1 LRVRVAP
8 GAPIIGGNILRKDSY
23 RPPTRLAFFVDG
35 WNFKYATYDSFGI
48 HADFSSLLDVISKD
62 SILIRAYYYTGEW
75 TSDSIDQYVKLT
87 SPRDP
92 VAVKEDLE
100 NQRRRSQSFFRFLN
114 RNGYMVV
121 RKPLKVFAGG
131 AIKADLDLEL
141 AIDMLSLCDRCD
153 KYILCSGDGDFVP
166 LVKAVAQRGVRIA
179 VLSTQHPDAY
189 ARCNFKAADEL
200 VDAAD
205 EFIELADLLPQIARG
220 CGPK

>member
-1 LRVRVAP
+1 MKNVTTPA
-8 GAPIIGGNILRKDSY
+8 S
-23 RPPTRLAFFVDG
+23 RLAFFVDG

-48 HADFSSLLDVISKD
+48 HVDFVKLLEILSKD

-75 TSDSIDQYVKLT
+75 TADSIEQYVKLT
-87 SPRDP
+87 NSPDP
-92 VAVKEDLE
+92 QAVREELDA
-100 NQRRRSQSFFRFLN
+100 QRRRSQSFHRFLN

-131 AIKADLDLEL
+131 SIKADLDLEL
-141 AIDMLSLCDRCD
+141 AIDMLSLVDRCD
-153 KYILCSGDGDFVP
+153 KYVLVSGDGDFVP
-166 LVKAVAQRGVRIA
+166 LIKAVAQRGVRIQ

-205 EFIELADLLPQIARG
+205 EFIELYDLLPQISRVI
-220 CGPK
+220 PSQR

>member
-1 LRVRVAP
+1 MKTDIMMPRSRVAV
-8 GAPIIGGNILRKDSY
+8 
-23 RPPTRLAFFVDG
+23 FVDG

-48 HADFSSLLDVISKD
+48 HVDFVRLLEALTQD

-75 TSDSIDQYVKLT
+75 TTDSIEQYIKMT
-87 SPRDP
+87 SSPDP
-92 VAVKEDLE
+92 VALRDDLDG
-100 NQRRRSQSFFRFLN
+100 QRRRSQSFYRFLN

-141 AIDMLSLCDRCD
+141 AIDMLSLVDRCD

-166 LVKAVAQRGVRIA
+166 LVKYVAQRGVRLH

-205 EFIELADLLPQIARG
+205 EFIELFDLLPTISRTGQPQRQSFSS
-220 CGPK
+220 

>member
-1 LRVRVAP
+1 MKAQMVHTPA
-8 GAPIIGGNILRKDSY
+8 
-23 RPPTRLAFFVDG
+23 RLAVFVDG

-48 HADFSSLLDVISKD
+48 NVDFVRLLNLLSKD

-75 TSDSIDQYVKLT
+75 TTDSIEQFVKLS
-87 SPRDP
+87 SPSDP
-92 VAVKEDLE
+92 EAVREDLDG
-100 NQRRRSQSFFRFLN
+100 QRRRSQSFLRFLN

-141 AIDMLSLCDRCD
+141 AIDMLSLVERCD
-153 KYILCSGDGDFVP
+153 KYVLCSGDGDFVP
-166 LVKAVAQRGVRIA
+166 LVRAVAQRGVRIQ
-179 VLSTQHPDAY
+179 VLSTQHSDAY

-205 EFIELADLLPQIARG
+205 EFLELYDLLPHITRTGQ
-220 CGPK
+220 K

>member
-1 LRVRVAP
+1 MKADIV
-8 GAPIIGGNILRKDSY
+8 
-23 RPPTRLAFFVDG
+23 RPPSRLAVFVDG

-48 HADFSSLLDVISKD
+48 HVDFVRLLDILSKD

-75 TSDSIDQYVKLT
+75 TTDSIDQYVRL
-87 SPRDP
+87 SSNPDP
-92 VAVKEDLE
+92 VALREELDSG
-100 NQRRRSQSFFRFLN
+100 RRRSQSFHRFLN

-131 AIKADLDLEL
+131 TIKADLDLEL
-141 AIDMLSLCDRCD
+141 AIDMLSLVDRCD
-153 KYILCSGDGDFVP
+153 KFVLCSGDGDFVP
-166 LVKAVAQRGVRIA
+166 LIRAVAKRGVRIQ

-205 EFIELADLLPQIARG
+205 EFIELSDLLPQIARAQA
-220 CGPK
+220 PQK

>member
-1 LRVRVAP
+1 M
-8 GAPIIGGNILRKDSY
+8 KDVTTPAS
-23 RPPTRLAFFVDG
+23 RLAFFVDG
-35 WNFKYATYDSFGI
+35 WNFKYATYDSFDI
-48 HADFSSLLDVISKD
+48 HVDFIKLLETLKKD

-75 TSDSIDQYVKLT
+75 TTDSIEQYVKLT
-87 SPRDP
+87 SPQDP
-92 VAVKEDLE
+92 QAVREDLDA
-100 NQRRRSQSFFRFLN
+100 QRRRSQSFHRFLN

-141 AIDMLSLCDRCD
+141 AIDMLSLVDRCD
-153 KYILCSGDGDFVP
+153 KYVLVSGDGDFVP
-166 LVKAVAQRGVRIA
+166 LLKAVAQRGVRIQ

-205 EFIELADLLPQIARG
+205 EFIELYDLLPHISRVPQQR
-220 CGPK
+220 

>member
-1 LRVRVAP
+1 MKQEATH
-8 GAPIIGGNILRKDSY
+8 
-23 RPPTRLAFFVDG
+23 PPSRLAVFVDG

-48 HADFSSLLDVISKD
+48 HVDFVRLLELLTKD

-75 TSDSIDQYVKLT
+75 TTDSIDQFVKLT
-87 SPRDP
+87 SPPDP
-92 VAVKEDLE
+92 QALREELE
-100 NQRRRSQSFFRFLN
+100 NQRRRSQSFHRFLN

-131 AIKADLDLEL
+131 TIKADLDLEL
-141 AIDMLSLCDRCD
+141 AIDMLSLVDRCD

-166 LVKAVAQRGVRIA
+166 LVRAVAQRGVRIQ

-189 ARCNFKAADEL
+189 AQCNFKAADEL

-205 EFIELADLLPQIARG
+205 EFIELYDLLPQIARNSSFQ
-220 CGPK
+220 K

>member
-1 LRVRVAP
+1 MKNVTTPA
-8 GAPIIGGNILRKDSY
+8 S
-23 RPPTRLAFFVDG
+23 RLAFFVDG

-48 HADFSSLLDVISKD
+48 HVDFVKLLEILSKD

-75 TSDSIDQYVKLT
+75 TTDSIEQYVKLT
-87 SPRDP
+87 NSPDP
-92 VAVKEDLE
+92 QAVREELDA
-100 NQRRRSQSFFRFLN
+100 QIRRSQSFHRFLN

-131 AIKADLDLEL
+131 SIKADLDLEL
-141 AIDMLSLCDRCD
+141 AIDMLSLVDRCD
-153 KYILCSGDGDFVP
+153 KYVLVSGDGDFVP
-166 LVKAVAQRGVRIA
+166 LIKAVAQRGVRIQ

-205 EFIELADLLPQIARG
+205 EFIELYDLLPQISRVI
-220 CGPK
+220 PSQR

>member
-1 LRVRVAP
+1 MKNVTTPA
-8 GAPIIGGNILRKDSY
+8 S
-23 RPPTRLAFFVDG
+23 RLAFFVDG

-48 HADFSSLLDVISKD
+48 HVDFVKLLEILSKD

-75 TSDSIDQYVKLT
+75 TADSIEQYVKLT
-87 SPRDP
+87 NSPDP
-92 VAVKEDLE
+92 QTVREELDA
-100 NQRRRSQSFFRFLN
+100 QRRRSQSFHRFLN

-131 AIKADLDLEL
+131 SIKADLDLEL
-141 AIDMLSLCDRCD
+141 AIDMLSLVDRCD
-153 KYILCSGDGDFVP
+153 KYVLVSGDGDFVP
-166 LVKAVAQRGVRIA
+166 LIKAVAQRGVRIQ

-205 EFIELADLLPQIARG
+205 EFIELYDLLPQISRVI
-220 CGPK
+220 PSQR

>member
-1 LRVRVAP
+1 M
-8 GAPIIGGNILRKDSY
+8 KDVTTPAS
-23 RPPTRLAFFVDG
+23 RMAFFVDG

-48 HADFSSLLDVISKD
+48 HVDFVKLLETLSSD

-75 TSDSIDQYVKLT
+75 TTDSIEQYVKLT
-87 SPRDP
+87 SPADP
-92 VAVKEDLE
+92 AALREDLDG
-100 NQRRRSQSFFRFLN
+100 QRRRSQSFHRFLN

-141 AIDMLSLCDRCD
+141 AIDMLSLVDRCD
-153 KYILCSGDGDFVP
+153 KYILVSGDGDFVP
-166 LVKAVAQRGVRIA
+166 LIKAVAQRGVRIQ

-189 ARCNFKAADEL
+189 GRCNFKAADEL

-205 EFIELADLLPQIARG
+205 EFLELYDLLPKISRANMPQR
-220 CGPK
+220 

>member
-1 LRVRVAP
+1 MKNRIAKSQAKVAV
-8 GAPIIGGNILRKDSY
+8 
-23 RPPTRLAFFVDG
+23 FVDG

-48 HADFSSLLDVISKD
+48 NVDFVRLLQTLTQD

-75 TSDSIDQYVKLT
+75 TTDSIEQYVKM
-87 SPRDP
+87 SSSSDP
-92 VAVKEDLE
+92 SALREELDA
-100 NQRRRSQSFFRFLN
+100 QRRRSQSFYRFLN

-131 AIKADLDLEL
+131 TIKADLDLEL
-141 AIDMLSLCDRCD
+141 AIDMLSLVDRCD

-166 LVKAVAQRGVRIA
+166 LVKAVAQRGVRIQ

-200 VDAAD
+200 VDSAD
-205 EFIELADLLPQIARG
+205 EFVELNELLPNILRSNASRQS
-220 CGPK
+220 

>member
-1 LRVRVAP
+1 MKNRIAKSQAKVAV
-8 GAPIIGGNILRKDSY
+8 
-23 RPPTRLAFFVDG
+23 FVDG

-48 HADFSSLLDVISKD
+48 NVDFVRLLQTLTQD

-75 TSDSIDQYVKLT
+75 TTDSIEQYVKMT
-87 SPRDP
+87 SSSDP
-92 VAVKEDLE
+92 NALREELDA
-100 NQRRRSQSFFRFLN
+100 QRRRSQSFYRFLN

-131 AIKADLDLEL
+131 TIKADLDLEL
-141 AIDMLSLCDRCD
+141 AIDMLSLVDRCD

-166 LVKAVAQRGVRIA
+166 LVKAVAQRGVRIQ

-200 VDAAD
+200 VDSAD
-205 EFIELADLLPQIARG
+205 EFVELNELLPNISRSNASRQS
-220 CGPK
+220 